1 MIESE
6 FVKGLQNVI
15 QTMRKLLGEDD
26 RTNMDETCGTKR
38 SYKTG
43 KIRHGQYTE
52 KDTEEHQQ
60 GGIEQ

>member
-1 MIESE
+1 MIETE

-15 QTMRKLLGEDD
+15 ETMRRLLEEDD
-26 RTNMDETCGTKR
+26 RANMDKTRRTKR
-38 SYKTG
+38 SHKTR

-52 KDTEEHQQ
+52 EDTKEHKQ